1 LLAKEDNSKITIKS
15 PELGE
20 FIYPLKL
27 IGQPS
32 SSDRTMNFKAALGG

>member
-1 LLAKEDNSKITIKS
+1 LELIFRPLLATESNNKILLKS

-27 IGQPS
+27 
-32 SSDRTMNFKAALGG
+32 